1 MKIILMLVLV
11 AIALYLY
18 RRTQAVA
25 KQELDKTDSNAT
37 AHSSSSEVTQPSS
50 PAATDTADAEHKELD
65 KPAADVVLGDSVINA
80 PQSTPATL
88 VDEPS
93 TTANTSPVDT
103 QQAELT
109 TKPDAEL
116 NDSETTDTLSHAKS
130 PSVNASPVD
139 TPNIKLTTEPDA
151 ELNDSETTDTLS
163 HAKSPSVNASP
174 VDTPNIKLTTEPDAE
189 LNDSEITDTLS
200 HAKSPSVNA
209 SPVDSPKI
217 KLTTEP
223 DAEPNDSET
232 TESLTHAETGS
243 ADTSATAVSTLQA
256 GGLSLEPAK
265 GDWASESLQQQVEV
279 ANNATDLQGQHD
291 GLVSV
296 INHCYKMRKQADYCQ
311 YGAALQ
317 LTYLELYRSLHQQH
331 VAQKNTDDI
340 KAPAFMQLSTLLN
353 DVGQFDEALKVCQQA
368 LEYQLTDGTVTG
380 FEGRIKRIEKAKA
393 KAS

>member
-37 AHSSSSEVTQPSS
+37 EHSSSSEVAQPSS

-80 PQSTPATL
+80 PQSTSATL

-139 TPNIKLTTEPDA
+139 TPNVKLTT
-151 ELNDSETTDTLS
+151 
-163 HAKSPSVNASP
+163 K
-174 VDTPNIKLTTEPDAE
+174 
-189 LNDSEITDTLS
+189 
-200 HAKSPSVNA
+200 
-209 SPVDSPKI
+209 
-217 KLTTEP
+217 P

-232 TESLTHAETGS
+232 TDTLTHDETGS

>member
-37 AHSSSSEVTQPSS
+37 EHSSSSEVAQPSS

-80 PQSTPATL
+80 PQSTSATL

-109 TKPDAEL
+109 T
-116 NDSETTDTLSHAKS
+116 
-130 PSVNASPVD
+130 
-139 TPNIKLTTEPDA
+139 EPDA

-163 HAKSPSVNASP
+163 HANSPSVNASP
-174 VDTPNIKLTTEPDAE
+174 VDTPNVKLTT
-189 LNDSEITDTLS
+189 
-200 HAKSPSVNA
+200 K
-209 SPVDSPKI
+209 
-217 KLTTEP
+217 P

-232 TESLTHAETGS
+232 TDTLTHDETGS

>member
-37 AHSSSSEVTQPSS
+37 EHSSSSEVAQPSS

-80 PQSTPATL
+80 PQSTSATL

-103 QQAELT
+103 QQAE
-109 TKPDAEL
+109 
-116 NDSETTDTLSHAKS
+116 
-130 PSVNASPVD
+130 
-139 TPNIKLTTEPDA
+139 LTTEPDA

-174 VDTPNIKLTTEPDAE
+174 VDTQQAELTT
-189 LNDSEITDTLS
+189 
-200 HAKSPSVNA
+200 K
-209 SPVDSPKI
+209 
-217 KLTTEP
+217 P

-232 TESLTHAETGS
+232 TDTLTHDETGS

>member
-25 KQELDKTDSNAT
+25 KQELDKTDSNAA
-37 AHSSSSEVTQPSS
+37 AHSSSSEVAQPSS
-50 PAATDTADAEHKELD
+50 PAATDTTDAEHKELD

-80 PQSTPATL
+80 PQSTSATL

-103 QQAELT
+103 QQAE
-109 TKPDAEL
+109 
-116 NDSETTDTLSHAKS
+116 
-130 PSVNASPVD
+130 
-139 TPNIKLTTEPDA
+139 LTTEPDA

-174 VDTPNIKLTTEPDAE
+174 VDTPNVKLTTEPDAE
-189 LNDSEITDTLS
+189 LNDSETTDT
-200 HAKSPSVNA
+200 
-209 SPVDSPKI
+209 
-217 KLTTEP
+217 
-223 DAEPNDSET
+223 
-232 TESLTHAETGS
+232 LTHAETGS

-317 LTYLELYRSLHQQH
+317 LTYLEVYRSLHQQH

>member
-37 AHSSSSEVTQPSS
+37 EHSSSSEVAQPSS

-80 PQSTPATL
+80 PQSTSATL

-103 QQAELT
+103 QQAE
-109 TKPDAEL
+109 
-116 NDSETTDTLSHAKS
+116 
-130 PSVNASPVD
+130 
-139 TPNIKLTTEPDA
+139 LTTEPDA

-174 VDTPNIKLTTEPDAE
+174 VDTPNVKLTT
-189 LNDSEITDTLS
+189 
-200 HAKSPSVNA
+200 K
-209 SPVDSPKI
+209 
-217 KLTTEP
+217 P

-232 TESLTHAETGS
+232 TDTLTHDETGS

>member
-37 AHSSSSEVTQPSS
+37 EHSSSSEVAQPSS

-80 PQSTPATL
+80 PQSTSATL

-109 TKPDAEL
+109 T
-116 NDSETTDTLSHAKS
+116 
-130 PSVNASPVD
+130 
-139 TPNIKLTTEPDA
+139 EPDA

-163 HAKSPSVNASP
+163 HANSPSVNASP
-174 VDTPNIKLTTEPDAE
+174 VDTPNVKLTT
-189 LNDSEITDTLS
+189 
-200 HAKSPSVNA
+200 K
-209 SPVDSPKI
+209 
-217 KLTTEP
+217 P

-232 TESLTHAETGS
+232 TDTLTHDETGS

-368 LEYQLTDGTVTG
+368 LVYQLTDGTVTG

>member
-1 MKIILMLVLV
+1 MALNQQGGSLMKIILMLVLV

-25 KQELDKTDSNAT
+25 KQELDKTDSNAA
-37 AHSSSSEVTQPSS
+37 AHSSSSEVAQPSS
-50 PAATDTADAEHKELD
+50 PAATDTTVAEHKELD

-116 NDSETTDTLSHAKS
+116 NDSETTDTLS
-130 PSVNASPVD
+130 
-139 TPNIKLTTEPDA
+139 
-151 ELNDSETTDTLS
+151 
-163 HAKSPSVNASP
+163 
-174 VDTPNIKLTTEPDAE
+174 
-189 LNDSEITDTLS
+189 
-200 HAKSPSVNA
+200 
-209 SPVDSPKI
+209 
-217 KLTTEP
+217 
-223 DAEPNDSET
+223 
-232 TESLTHAETGS
+232 HAETGS

>member
-37 AHSSSSEVTQPSS
+37 AHSSSSEVAQPSS
-50 PAATDTADAEHKELD
+50 PAATDTTDAEHKELD
-65 KPAADVVLGDSVINA
+65 KPAADAVLGDSVINA
-80 PQSTPATL
+80 PQSTSATL

-103 QQAELT
+103 QEAELT

-151 ELNDSETTDTLS
+151 E
-163 HAKSPSVNASP
+163 
-174 VDTPNIKLTTEPDAE
+174 
-189 LNDSEITDTLS
+189 
-200 HAKSPSVNA
+200 
-209 SPVDSPKI
+209 
-217 KLTTEP
+217 
-223 DAEPNDSET
+223 PNDSET
-232 TESLTHAETGS
+232 PESLTHAETRS
-243 ADTSATAVSTLQA
+243 VDTSATAVSTLQA
-256 GGLSLEPAK
+256 GGLSLESAK

>member
-37 AHSSSSEVTQPSS
+37 AHSSSSEVAQPSS
-50 PAATDTADAEHKELD
+50 PAATDTTDAEHKELD
-65 KPAADVVLGDSVINA
+65 KPAADAVLGDSVINA
-80 PQSTPATL
+80 PQSTSATL

-103 QQAELT
+103 QQAE
-109 TKPDAEL
+109 
-116 NDSETTDTLSHAKS
+116 
-130 PSVNASPVD
+130 
-139 TPNIKLTTEPDA
+139 LTTEPDA

-174 VDTPNIKLTTEPDAE
+174 VETPNVKLTTEP
-189 LNDSEITDTLS
+189 NDSQ
-200 HAKSPSVNA
+200 
-209 SPVDSPKI
+209 
-217 KLTTEP
+217 
-223 DAEPNDSET
+223 T

-243 ADTSATAVSTLQA
+243 ADTSATAVSTFQA

-317 LTYLELYRSLHQQH
+317 LTYLEVYRSLHQQH

>member
-25 KQELDKTDSNAT
+25 KQELDKTDSNAA
-37 AHSSSSEVTQPSS
+37 AHSSSSEVAQPSS
-50 PAATDTADAEHKELD
+50 PAATDTTDAEHKELD
-65 KPAADVVLGDSVINA
+65 KPAADAVLGDSVINA
-80 PQSTPATL
+80 PQSTSATL

-103 QQAELT
+103 QQAE
-109 TKPDAEL
+109 
-116 NDSETTDTLSHAKS
+116 
-130 PSVNASPVD
+130 
-139 TPNIKLTTEPDA
+139 LTTEPDA

-189 LNDSEITDTLS
+189 
-200 HAKSPSVNA
+200 
-209 SPVDSPKI
+209 
-217 KLTTEP
+217 
-223 DAEPNDSET
+223 PNDSET
-232 TESLTHAETGS
+232 PESLTHAETRS
-243 ADTSATAVSTLQA
+243 VDTSATAVSTLQA
-256 GGLSLEPAK
+256 GGLSLESAK

-296 INHCYKMRKQADYCQ
+296 INHCYKMRKQADYCL

-317 LTYLELYRSLHQQH
+317 LTYLEVYRSLHQQH

>member
-37 AHSSSSEVTQPSS
+37 AHSSSSEVAQPSS
-50 PAATDTADAEHKELD
+50 PAATDTTDAEHKELD
-65 KPAADVVLGDSVINA
+65 KPAADAVLGDSVINA
-80 PQSTPATL
+80 PQSTSATL

-103 QQAELT
+103 QQAE
-109 TKPDAEL
+109 
-116 NDSETTDTLSHAKS
+116 
-130 PSVNASPVD
+130 
-139 TPNIKLTTEPDA
+139 LTTEPDA

-174 VDTPNIKLTTEPDAE
+174 VETPNVKLTT
-189 LNDSEITDTLS
+189 
-200 HAKSPSVNA
+200 
-209 SPVDSPKI
+209 
-217 KLTTEP
+217 
-223 DAEPNDSET
+223 EPNDSET

-243 ADTSATAVSTLQA
+243 ADTSATAVSTFQA

-317 LTYLELYRSLHQQH
+317 LTYLEVYRSLHQQH

>member
-37 AHSSSSEVTQPSS
+37 AHSSSSEVAQPSS
-50 PAATDTADAEHKELD
+50 PAATDTTDAEHKELD
-65 KPAADVVLGDSVINA
+65 KPAADAVLGDSVINA
-80 PQSTPATL
+80 PQSTSATL

-103 QQAELT
+103 QQAE
-109 TKPDAEL
+109 
-116 NDSETTDTLSHAKS
+116 
-130 PSVNASPVD
+130 
-139 TPNIKLTTEPDA
+139 LTTEPDA

-174 VDTPNIKLTTEPDAE
+174 VDTPNIKLTTAPDAE
-189 LNDSEITDTLS
+189 LNDSETTDT
-200 HAKSPSVNA
+200 
-209 SPVDSPKI
+209 
-217 KLTTEP
+217 
-223 DAEPNDSET
+223 
-232 TESLTHAETGS
+232 LTHAETGS

>member
-1 MKIILMLVLV
+1 MALNQQGGSLMKIILMLVLV

-25 KQELDKTDSNAT
+25 KQELDKTDSNAA
-37 AHSSSSEVTQPSS
+37 AHSSSSEVAQPSS
-50 PAATDTADAEHKELD
+50 PAATDTTVAEHKELD

-80 PQSTPATL
+80 PQSTSAIL

-103 QQAELT
+103 QQAE
-109 TKPDAEL
+109 
-116 NDSETTDTLSHAKS
+116 
-130 PSVNASPVD
+130 
-139 TPNIKLTTEPDA
+139 LTTEPDA

-174 VDTPNIKLTTEPDAE
+174 VETPNVKLTTEPDAE
-189 LNDSEITDTLS
+189 
-200 HAKSPSVNA
+200 
-209 SPVDSPKI
+209 
-217 KLTTEP
+217 
-223 DAEPNDSET
+223 
-232 TESLTHAETGS
+232 TGS
-243 ADTSATAVSTLQA
+243 ANTSATAMSTLQA

-353 DVGQFDEALKVCQQA
+353 DVGQFDERLRC
-368 LEYQLTDGTVTG
+368 
-380 FEGRIKRIEKAKA
+380 
-393 KAS
+393 ASKHLNTS

>member
-37 AHSSSSEVTQPSS
+37 EHSSSSEVAQPSS

-80 PQSTPATL
+80 PQSTSATL

-116 NDSETTDTLSHAKS
+116 NDSETTDTLSHANS

-139 TPNIKLTTEPDA
+139 TPNVKLTT
-151 ELNDSETTDTLS
+151 
-163 HAKSPSVNASP
+163 K
-174 VDTPNIKLTTEPDAE
+174 
-189 LNDSEITDTLS
+189 
-200 HAKSPSVNA
+200 
-209 SPVDSPKI
+209 
-217 KLTTEP
+217 P

-232 TESLTHAETGS
+232 TDTLTHDETGS